1 MSHLMFFEG
10 SPGKFAGISLS
21 LRFAIAK
28 IFPG

>member
-1 MSHLMFFEG
+1 MFFEG